1 MQTIKIC
8 DVSKNYRE
16 VRALNAI
23 NLEFMAGKI
32 YGLLGRNGAGKST
45 LLKIIADRIKPTSG
59 DVLYDG
65 KPTLD
70 DVTSRDVYFS
80 ESEKTMPDFIKVKEL
95 CYYTSRFYP
104 HFNLNEA
111 LQVLK
116 DFGVNE
122 KKRLNQLSMGQFAI
136 VRSIVALQ
144 TRARFIFMD
153 EPTLGHDAVNRE
165 LLYNEILRIY
175 REEENTIVLSTH
187 LIDEISNLL
196 EEVIFID
203 HGQIIL
209 QQRLEDILSTHV
221 RLVGPSE
228 KVRQIEDAYTVIEKK
243 EELGFTFLLVKQS
256 AETPDLPQGINV
268 SQAGLQ
274 DIFIAY
280 SMNLKKLGGS
290 NEGE

>member
-8 DVSKNYRE
+8 DVSKYYRD
-16 VRALNAI
+16 VRALNEI
-23 NLEFMAGKI
+23 DLELKSGTI

-45 LLKIIADRIKPTSG
+45 LLKIIADRIKPSSG
-59 DVLYDG
+59 RVLYDG
-65 KPTLD
+65 EITLD
-70 DVTSRDVYFS
+70 DVTSRDLYFS
-80 ESEKTMPDFIKVKEL
+80 EPEKTMPDFIKVKEL
-95 CYYTSRFYP
+95 CYYTSQFYP
-104 HFNLNEA
+104 KFNLIEA
-111 LQVLK
+111 LQTLK

-122 KKRLNQLSMGQFAI
+122 KKRLNQLSTGHFAI

-144 TRARFIFMD
+144 TRARFIFLD

-165 LLYNEILRIY
+165 SLYNEILRIY

-203 HGQIIL
+203 RGQIVL
-209 QQRLEDILSTHV
+209 EESLEDILSAHV
-221 RLVGPSE
+221 YLVGPSE
-228 KVRQIEDAYTVIEKK
+228 EVRKIEDNFTVIEKK
-243 EELGFTFLLVKQS
+243 EDLGFTSLLVKH
-256 AETPDLPQGINV
+256 AGNAPALPAGIKI

-280 SMNLKKLGGS
+280 SVNFNK
-290 NEGE
+290 

>member
-1 MQTIKIC
+1 MQTIKVC
-8 DVSKNYRE
+8 DVSKNYRD
-16 VRALNAI
+16 VRALIEI
-23 NLEFMAGKI
+23 NLELKAGTI

-45 LLKIIADRIKPTSG
+45 LLKVIADRIRPTG
-59 DVLYDG
+59 GHVLYDG
-65 KPTLD
+65 EKTLND
-70 DVTSRDVYFS
+70 LTSRDLYFS
-80 ESEKTMPDFIKVKEL
+80 EPEKTMPDLVKVKEL
-95 CYYTSRFYP
+95 CCFTSQFYP
-104 HFNLNEA
+104 RFNLEEA
-111 LQVLK
+111 LRVLK

-122 KKRLNQLSMGQFAI
+122 KKRLNQLSTGHFAI

-144 TRARFIFMD
+144 TRASFIFLD

-203 HGQIIL
+203 RGRIV
-209 QQRLEDILSTHV
+209 LEESLEELLGAHV
-221 RLVGPSE
+221 YLVGPSE
-228 KVRQIEDAYTVIEKK
+228 QLKQIENAFTVIEKK
-243 EELGFTFLLVKQS
+243 EDIGFTSLLVKRTVD
-256 AETPDLPQGINV
+256 APDLPSGIKV

-280 SMNLKKLGGS
+280 SMNLDKRRLV
-290 NEGE
+290 